1 MNQTDTDAWT
11 IKRLLEWTADYFN
24 KQGRDAPRLAAEVLL
39 AEALECRRI
48 DLYARFD
55 QVPAEPHLSRYRE
68 WVRRHAQGEPVAY
81 LVGHRDFFSLRFQ
94 VTPDVL
100 IPRPET
106 EELVLLALDEIK
118 SWPSRRWP
126 VLDIGTG
133 SGCLAITLAHQV
145 PELQVIA
152 VDISPAALAVA
163 RVNAEAHDV
172 ASRIQFVESDL
183 FAGLADDS
191 RFPMIVSNPP
201 YVGADDPEL
210 DPLVRRY
217 EPHQALIGGQDGG
230 ELSKRLIEESASYLS
245 PGGLLLIET
254 SPMLAESLLAHA
266 QSTGQYASCQIRK
279 DLAKLPRILV
289 CRAPA

>member
-1 MNQTDTDAWT
+1 
-11 IKRLLEWTADYFN
+11 
-24 KQGRDAPRLAAEVLL
+24 
-39 AEALECRRI
+39 
-48 DLYARFD
+48 
-55 QVPAEPHLSRYRE
+55 
-68 WVRRHAQGEPVAY
+68 
-81 LVGHRDFFSLRFQ
+81 
-94 VTPDVL
+94 
-100 IPRPET
+100 
-106 EELVLLALDEIK
+106 
-118 SWPSRRWP
+118 
-126 VLDIGTG
+126 
-133 SGCLAITLAHQV
+133 GCLAITLAHQV